1 MRRSGT
7 GNRDSGA
14 GDETHSPN
22 PVSDQRRGSES
33 QSPHA
38 ASPRRGGSWGEGFL
52 THYDALS
59 SATHR
64 FEDAD
69 VSESPALDAELLLR
83 QVLGIERAQLF
94 LRYDRPLPDGAAERF
109 EALVA
114 RRLAGEPIAYVL
126 GSRWF
131 RNIELFVDERVLI
144 PRPETERFVE
154 YALAWLRSHPGPRRV
169 VDVGTG
175 SGAIALALADE
186 IGKRRPDVHIIATDV
201 SAPALEVAAIN
212 RERLNMTDRVELAKS
227 DLLDAFSEPFDI
239 ILANLPYLRPDQR
252 HPSTRREPEVALFG
266 GPDGFDL
273 HRRLL
278 RQSATM
284 LAPDGLWVGEI
295 DPAQAETAIR
305 YARDVIGRDARIEN
319 DYAGD
324 ARYVILQCAER

>member
-1 MRRSGT
+1 MSRSGI
-7 GNRDSGA
+7 GNRESGTD
-14 GDETHSPN
+14 DETPPPSPL
-22 PVSDQRRGSES
+22 PCAERGSES
-33 QSPHA
+33 QRRGSPSPH
-38 ASPRRGGSWGEGFL
+38 RGGGWGEGFRS
-52 THYDALS
+52 HWDALS
-59 SATHR
+59 SATDR

-94 LRYDRPLPDGAAERF
+94 LRYERPLPDGASERF
-109 EALVA
+109 EALVE
-114 RRLAGEPIAYVL
+114 RRLAGEPIAYII

-154 YALAWLRSHPGPRRV
+154 YALAWLRSHPGQRRV

-186 IGKRRPDVHIIATDV
+186 LGKRRLDVQIVATDIS
-201 SAPALEVAAIN
+201 SAALEVAGIN
-212 RERLNMTDRVELAKS
+212 RERLGLADRVELVES
-227 DLLDAFSEPFDI
+227 DLLDGFTEPFDI

-266 GPDGFDL
+266 GSDGFDL

-278 RQSATM
+278 RQSATL
-284 LAPDGLWVGEI
+284 LAPDWTVG
-295 DPAQAETAIR
+295 R
-305 YARDVIGRDARIEN
+305 RDRPCPG
-319 DYAGD
+319 GD
-324 ARYVILQCAER
+324 RHQFRQ

>member
-1 MRRSGT
+1 V
-7 GNRDSGA
+7 RDGREPDLTPPTPLS
-14 GDETHSPN
+14 ETE
-22 PVSDQRRGSES
+22 RGE
-33 QSPHA
+33 QSLRARLP
-38 ASPRRGGSWGEGFL
+38 PLRFGEGGWGGEVTPL

-59 SATHR
+59 STTHR

-83 QVLGIERAQLF
+83 QVLGIERSQLF
-94 LRYDRPLPDGAAERF
+94 VRYDRPLPEGAVEAF
-109 EALVA
+109 EALVE
-114 RRLAGEPIAYVL
+114 RRLAGEPIPYIL

-154 YALAWLRSHPGPRRV
+154 HALAWLRSHPGPRRV

-186 IGKRRPDVHIIATDV
+186 LGKRRRDVQIIATDV
-201 SAPALEVAAIN
+201 SAAALEVAAIN
-212 RERLNMTDRVELAKS
+212 RNRLNMTDRVDLVES

-252 HPSTRREPEVALFG
+252 HPSTRREPEIALFG
-266 GPDGFDL
+266 GPDGFEL

-278 RQSATM
+278 RQSATL

-295 DPAQAETAIR
+295 DPAQAEIAVTF
-305 YARDVIGRDARIEN
+305 ARDATGRDARVEA

-324 ARYVILQCAER
+324 ARYLLVEGA

>member
-1 MRRSGT
+1 MRSSGI

-14 GDETHSPN
+14 DLTPPAPLSASERGEQ
-22 PVSDQRRGSES
+22 VSR
-33 QSPHA
+33 
-38 ASPRRGGSWGEGFL
+38 L

-59 SATHR
+59 SATHG

-83 QVLGIERAQLF
+83 HVLKIERSQLF
-94 LRYDRPLPDGAAERF
+94 LRYERSLPDGAAERF
-109 EALVA
+109 EALVE
-114 RRLAGEPIAYVL
+114 RRLAGEPIAYIL

-131 RNIELFVDERVLI
+131 RNIELFVDDRVLI

-186 IGKRRPDVHIIATDV
+186 LGKRRPDVQIVATDI

-212 RERLNMTDRVELAKS
+212 RDRLNLTDRVELIES
-227 DLLDAFSEPFDI
+227 DLLDAVSEPFDI

-252 HPSTRREPEVALFG
+252 HPSTRLEPEVALFG

-278 RQSATM
+278 RQSATL
-284 LAPDGLWVGEI
+284 LAPNGLWVGEI
-295 DPAQAETAIR
+295 DPDQAEIAVNSAREATG
-305 YARDVIGRDARIEN
+305 RDVRVEA
-319 DYAGD
+319 DYAGE
-324 ARYVILQCAER
+324 ARYLLID

>member
-1 MRRSGT
+1 
-7 GNRDSGA
+7 
-14 GDETHSPN
+14 
-22 PVSDQRRGSES
+22 V
-33 QSPHA
+33 
-38 ASPRRGGSWGEGFL
+38 GFS
-52 THYDALS
+52 HWDALS
-59 SATHR
+59 SATER

-69 VSESPALDAELLLR
+69 VSESPQLDAELLLR

-94 LRYDRPLPDGAAERF
+94 MRYDRPLADDAVERF
-109 EALVA
+109 EALVE
-114 RRLAGEPIAYVL
+114 RRLAGEPIAYIL

-131 RNIELFVDERVLI
+131 RNIELFVDQRVLI

-154 YALAWLRSHPGPRRV
+154 YALAWLTTHPGPCRV

-186 IGKRRPDVHIIATDV
+186 LGSRRPDVQIVAIDISPA
-201 SAPALEVAAIN
+201 ALEVAAIN
-212 RERLNMTDRVELAKS
+212 RQRLRLEARVALVES
-227 DLLDAFSEPFDI
+227 DLLERFDTPFDL

-278 RQSATM
+278 RQSAAL
-284 LAPDGLWVGEI
+284 LASGGLWVGEI
-295 DPAQAETAIR
+295 DPAQAEIAVAF
-305 YARDVIGRDARIEN
+305 ARETTRRDAWVDE

-324 ARYVILQCAER
+324 ARYLLAGQPASSTDAAIITML

>member
-1 MRRSGT
+1 MRRPGI
-7 GNRDSGA
+7 GNRGSGA
-14 GDETHSPN
+14 DLTPPTPLSDAERGALIRAAESP
-22 PVSDQRRGSES
+22 PLRV
-33 QSPHA
+33 
-38 ASPRRGGSWGEGFL
+38 GEGGWGGEVSPL
-52 THYDALS
+52 THWDALS
-59 SATHR
+59 DATHR
-64 FEDAD
+64 FEDDDA
-69 VSESPALDAELLLR
+69 SESPQLDAELLLR
-83 QVLGIERAQLF
+83 QVLGIERVQLF
-94 LRYDRPLPDGAAERF
+94 MRYDRPLAPDAVGQF
-109 EALVA
+109 EALVD
-114 RRLAGEPIAYVL
+114 RRLAGEPMAYIL

-186 IGKRRPDVHIIATDV
+186 LGKRRPDVQIIATDIS
-201 SAPALEVAAIN
+201 SAALDVAAIN
-212 RERLNMTDRVELAKS
+212 RDRLNMTDRVELVES
-227 DLLDAFSEPFDI
+227 DLLTGFAEPFDI

-278 RQSATM
+278 RQSAT
-284 LAPDGLWVGEI
+284 LLTPDGLWVGEI
-295 DPAQAETAIR
+295 DPAQAEIAIAFASEATGR
-305 YARDVIGRDARIEN
+305 AARAEV

-324 ARYVILQCAER
+324 ARYLLIR